1 MTVTNVEQDPK
12 SLRLEITAEFDV
24 SAERVWQM
32 WADPRRLERWW
43 GPPTHPATFV
53 DHELETGATVTY
65 YMTGPGGEQHHGWWR
80 ILAVEPPHRI
90 EFEDGFADQSGE
102 PNPEMPTTTTRVSID
117 QPAGITRMTIS
128 SIFGSL
134 EEMERLIAMGVVE
147 GITAAVS
154 QIDELLAVEA

>member
-1 MTVTNVEQDPK
+1 
-12 SLRLEITAEFDV
+12 
-24 SAERVWQM
+24 
-32 WADPRRLERWW
+32 
-43 GPPTHPATFV
+43 
-53 DHELETGATVTY
+53 
-65 YMTGPGGEQHHGWWR
+65 MTGPGGEQHHGWWR

-117 QPAGITRMTIS
+117 QPAEITRMTIS
-128 SIFGSL
+128 STFGSL